1 MNPITTEENRIEIP
15 LSKLKLIKLFF
26 LATAFVAGGVF
37 FIISPSSFTDNGV
50 LHTPKNGI
58 LIIGYAC
65 VAFFSVGV
73 VISIVKFFDKKPG
86 LLIDNLGITINPGS
100 WSNTFIEWNKIEKF
114 GVTSISRTKLILVH
128 LNDPEG
134 FIDTFSSSFKRKI
147 ALFSLK
153 SYGTPISISAGT
165 LQIKTDELFTLLT
178 DKLNGQK

>member
-1 MNPITTEENRIEIP
+1 MNLIKTKENRIEIP
-15 LSKLKLIKLFF
+15 LSKLKLTLLFF
-26 LATAFVAGGVF
+26 LGVAFVISGCF
-37 FIISPSSFTDNGV
+37 FIISPSTFTDNGV
-50 LHTPKNGI
+50 RHTPKIKI
-58 LIIGYAC
+58 LIIGYAT
-65 VAFFSVGV
+65 VIFFGAGV
-73 VISIVKFFDKKPG
+73 IISIIRFFDNKPG

-128 LNDPEG
+128 LHDPEG
-134 FIDTFSSSFKRKI
+134 FIDTFSNSFKRKI